1 MKRKRQYTDEQ
12 LEVLAH
18 IFKID
23 TGNTFRPITDEEIKA
38 KAEAIFPKAQRDE
51 IKERLASALDEIFK
65 N

>member
-1 MKRKRQYTDEQ
+1 MKRQFTDEQ
-12 LEVLAH
+12 LEILAR

-23 TGNTFRPITDEEIKA
+23 TGDAFRPITDEEITA
-38 KAEAIFPKAQRDE
+38 KTEAIFPKAQRDE